1 MYMLN
6 LYKLK
11 HTVQASILESFEI
24 SQCVLAIILCFQLRF
39 QEFIVRELDAIL
51 FTITQ
56 LLIAYILFYEESY

>member
-1 MYMLN
+1 MLN

-24 SQCVLAIILCFQLRF
+24 SQYVLAIILCFQLRF

-51 FTITQ
+51 FTTTQ